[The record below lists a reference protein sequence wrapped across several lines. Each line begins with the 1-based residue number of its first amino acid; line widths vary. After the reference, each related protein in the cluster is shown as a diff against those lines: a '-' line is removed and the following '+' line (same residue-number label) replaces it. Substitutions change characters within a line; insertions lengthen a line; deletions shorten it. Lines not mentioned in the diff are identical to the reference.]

1 VPSRHSVDTNLRC
14 AGILGVCMPNPSN
27 VAFILSEIT
36 EFIRTD
42 EQTDMARSTW
52 LVILIRNIYF
62 MGSETLP
69 FTCYIPF
76 HESSITFYSTSNG
89 YKHIVKLLTQC
100 NTKKFNLNLDFTYA
114 KYSSKLAETHL
125 CLSSLVRVYLL

>member
-1 VPSRHSVDTNLRC
+1 
-14 AGILGVCMPNPSN
+14 MPNPSN
-27 VAFILSEIT
+27 VAFIVSEIT

-69 FTCYIPF
+69 FTCYIPS
-76 HESSITFYSTSNG
+76 HKSSITFYSTSNG
-89 YKHIVKLLTQC
+89 YILL
-100 NTKKFNLNLDFTYA
+100 NY
-114 KYSSKLAETHL
+114 
-125 CLSSLVRVYLL
+125 